1 MADIILYWKQIV
13 DENKSFLEDKLFLEF
28 GVMDGRSARYISA
41 HYNENK
47 INYKG
52 FGFDSFEGL
61 PAEADMEATNEIW
74 KKGQFKSS
82 VSVEELQ
89 KEFKDKITLVPG
101 WFDETLNDETLSLF
115 KGMKAGLVHIDC
127 DIYSSSKTVLKWL
140 VDNDLLVEGT
150 LIMYDDWGGYKEI
163 RANFQGETREECPC
177 EYSCGQGLAHKEICE
192 EYNLNFY
199 NAYSFPAKNDYGAG
213 QRTFRYIGLLS

>member
-1 MADIILYWKQIV
+1 MADIVSLARQQII

-28 GVMDGRSARYISA
+28 GVMGGGSIRYISGQ
-41 HYNENK
+41 YDENK

-61 PAEADMEATNEIW
+61 PAEADMEATSGIW

-82 VSVEELQ
+82 VSFEELQ

-101 WFDETLNDETLSLF
+101 WFNETLNDETLSLF
-115 KGMKAGLVHIDC
+115 KGMKAGLVHVDC

-140 VDNDLLVEGT
+140 VDNDLLVDGT
-150 LIMYDDWGGYKEI
+150 LIMYDDWGGHAAI
-163 RANFQGETREECPC
+163 REGCPG

-192 EYNLNFY
+192 EYNLNFEDV
-199 NAYSFPAKNDYGAG
+199 STIRVTEDGHWTVKIFKFKGAS
-213 QRTFRYIGLLS
+213 RCE